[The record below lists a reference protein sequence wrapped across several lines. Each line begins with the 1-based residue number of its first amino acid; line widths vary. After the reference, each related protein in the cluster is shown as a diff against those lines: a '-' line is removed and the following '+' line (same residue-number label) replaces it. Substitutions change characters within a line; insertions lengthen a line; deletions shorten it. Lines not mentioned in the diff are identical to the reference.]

1 MFHVP
6 MSTRIRNIR
15 IFYQS
20 LIAFK
25 IWPLLFNLQTFDGFN
40 VLTFCQVST
49 WYPQRIANQ
58 LLGGKNS
65 EHLHGLGP
73 MVLSLNHYPCLTSLF
88 WTFLNSGFQN
98 SLHAATGIK
107 QYTVNG
113 NTRAIST
120 IKSCPAQ
127 IPETQKE
134 DEGGQWFVLLIF
146 KWMLWVAHGPCSWL
160 TTTASND
167 FSCWS
172 PRPVQS
178 NEFKGVQHLHH
189 VGFYYAAPIRS
200 LLAPLVPTWSCIQW
214 HPQWPRRQND
224 TRTGGE
230 CKGYKVTAP

>member
-25 IWPLLFNLQTFDGFN
+25 IGPDFLFNLQTFDGFK
-40 VLTFCQVST
+40 VLTFCRVST

-73 MVLSLNHYPCLTSLF
+73 MSDQLSMSDLENILNISELRLSKPFACNNWHQTIYRQ
-88 WTFLNSGFQN
+88 W
-98 SLHAATGIK
+98 
-107 QYTVNG
+107 QYTSNQYDQILPSPDPR
-113 NTRAIST
+113 NT
-120 IKSCPAQ
+120 
-127 IPETQKE
+127 
-134 DEGGQWFVLLIF
+134 EGGWRRPMICAADFQMNALSC
-146 KWMLWVAHGPCSWL
+146 PCSWL

-172 PRPVQS
+172 PRAVQS

-189 VGFYYAAPIRS
+189 AAPIRS

-224 TRTGGE
+224 TCTGGE